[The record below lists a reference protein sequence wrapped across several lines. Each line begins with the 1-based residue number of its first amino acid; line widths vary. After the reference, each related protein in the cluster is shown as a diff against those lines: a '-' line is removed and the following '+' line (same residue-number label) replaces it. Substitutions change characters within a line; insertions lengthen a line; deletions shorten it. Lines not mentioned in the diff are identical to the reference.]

1 MGCTL
6 RPGVLCRAAVRFLV
20 RWCFRLLVLALLLAL
35 ALVLLKDVLIEEYL
49 ETRFRRATGLELE
62 IGRLEVALFS
72 PVLHA
77 ENVRLYNPPEFGGAP
92 ALIAAEVH
100 LEYDR
105 AALWRGT
112 LHLPLLRLHLAELVV
127 VEDGR
132 GGQNLSALA
141 ARWTALRHA
150 EAPPLRFGGIDT
162 LNLTV
167 ERVRRVNLRDPAR
180 NVSLDPALRGQIWQ
194 GLRSPAELQRV
205 WTEVAARPALKT
217 VLGSAPPAAENS
229 SPRPGHSPR

>member
-1 MGCTL
+1 M
-6 RPGVLCRAAVRFLV
+6 LCRAAVKFLV

-35 ALVLLKDVLIEEYL
+35 AAVLLKDLLIEEYL

-72 PVLHA
+72 PVLRA

-100 LEYDR
+100 LEYDP

-112 LHLPLLRLHLAELVV
+112 LHLPLLRLHLAELVL

-132 GGQNLSALA
+132 GGQNLPALA
-141 ARWTALRHA
+141 ARWTALRDA
-150 EAPPLRFGGIDT
+150 DAPPLRFGGIDT
-162 LNLTV
+162 LNLTL

-194 GLRSPAELQRV
+194 GLRTPAELQRV
-205 WTEVAARPALKT
+205 WAEVATRPALKT
-217 VLGSAPPAAENS
+217 VLGPASPAADNS
-229 SPRPGHSPR
+229 TPRPGRSPR

>member
-1 MGCTL
+1 MLSG
-6 RPGVLCRAAVRFLV
+6 AAVKLLV

-35 ALVLLKDVLIEEYL
+35 AAVLLKDLLIEEYL

-72 PVLHA
+72 PVLRA

-92 ALIAAEVH
+92 ALLAAEVH
-100 LEYDR
+100 LEYDL
-105 AALWRGT
+105 AALGRGT

-132 GGQNLSALA
+132 GGLNLSVLA
-141 ARWTALRHA
+141 TRWTALRDA
-150 EAPPLRFGGIDT
+150 DAPPLRFGGIDT
-162 LNLTV
+162 LNLTL
-167 ERVRRVNLRDPAR
+167 EQVRRVNLRDPAR

-194 GLRSPAELQRV
+194 GLRTPAELQRV
-205 WTEVAARPALKT
+205 WLEVAGRPAFRA
-217 VLGSAPPAAENS
+217 VLTPAPSALENPS
-229 SPRPGHSPR
+229 SRPGHSPR